1 MLDLI
6 LSGAAAHVD
15 CLMIDWHVAW
25 VSQDYPDMVGFISGG
40 DDIAA
45 FLRDSLKQLATMTAE
60 KFHYPRRMEIL
71 ETDDETFA
79 DYKDDVPY
87 C

>member
-1 MLDLI
+1 
-6 LSGAAAHVD
+6 
-15 CLMIDWHVAW
+15 
-25 VSQDYPDMVGFISGG
+25 MVGFISGG